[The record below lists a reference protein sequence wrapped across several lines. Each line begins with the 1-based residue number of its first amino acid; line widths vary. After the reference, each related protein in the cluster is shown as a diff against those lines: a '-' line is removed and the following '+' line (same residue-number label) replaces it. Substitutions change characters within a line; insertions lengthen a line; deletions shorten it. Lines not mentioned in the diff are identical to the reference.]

1 VKVLPSGRCSKLNDN
16 SYSKASIVFIF
27 LDESGDLGFDFE
39 NKRPSQ
45 KFVITLLVCDNR
57 KAVAGFKTAVRK
69 TLRNKINHRKKNKRI
84 VDELHATSDSI
95 STKKYFYQKIQNT
108 DWKIYTVALNKQRV
122 YEHLTSKAG
131 RKKLYN
137 FLANFLLRQIDLSA
151 ANPAVTMVVDKCKS
165 KDEIE
170 DFNQYLVNQLE
181 ARLPLNIPLIIS
193 HEDSKANTGLQA
205 VDSFCWGIYRKYEHR
220 DLEWYRVFANKIA
233 FETEYLGSEQT

>member
-1 VKVLPSGRCSKLNDN
+1 
-16 SYSKASIVFIF
+16 VFIF

-39 NKRPSQ
+39 NKRPSK
-45 KFVITLLVCDNR
+45 KFIITILVCDDR
-57 KAVAGFKTAVRK
+57 VAANAFKTAVRK
-69 TLRNKINHRKKNKRI
+69 TLRNKINHKRKNKR
-84 VDELHATSDSI
+84 VVEELHATNDSI
-95 STKKYFYQKIQNT
+95 ETKKYFYKNIKSK
-108 DWKIYTVALNKQRV
+108 DWQIYTISLNKQRV

-137 FLANFLLRQIDLSA
+137 FLANFVLQKIDLST
-151 ANPAVTMVVDKCKS
+151 ANPAVTMVVDKCKN

-170 DFNQYLVNQLE
+170 DFNQYLANQLE

-220 DLEWYRVFANKIA
+220 DLEWYRVFANKVA
-233 FETEYLGSEQT
+233 FETEYLGSEQA